1 MSVEKCGCVWSGVVV
16 AKKVDAFGANSLR
29 SRLPLSITSVLH
41 FTAYSAASD
50 SESGSLI
57 QPFCELFSGCGWCL
71 GAESF
76 GARRHEA
83 TMALPKRKISKAR
96 GRKRRTHIRARS
108 IQVVLCKECH
118 LSILPHAVC
127 PRCGHYARFSSP
139 VMPADD

>member
-1 MSVEKCGCVWSGVVV
+1 MWFGVVV
-16 AKKVDAFGANSLR
+16 ANLDAFGADSLR
-29 SRLPLSITSVLH
+29 SRLPSLSITSVFH
-41 FTAYSAASD
+41 STAHPAASD
-50 SESGSLI
+50 SAKGSLI
-57 QPFCELFSGCGWCL
+57 QPFCELFSSFGSCFGV
-71 GAESF
+71 GSF

-83 TMALPKRKISKAR
+83 TMAVPKRKISKAR

-127 PRCGHYARFSSP
+127 PRCGHYARFSRP